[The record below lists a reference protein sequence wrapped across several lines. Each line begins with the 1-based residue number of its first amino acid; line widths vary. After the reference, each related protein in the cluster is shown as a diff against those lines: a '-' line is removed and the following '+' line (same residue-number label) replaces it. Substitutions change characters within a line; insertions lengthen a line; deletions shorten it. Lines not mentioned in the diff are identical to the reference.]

1 MSSRKQR
8 CALHSSVA
16 FLSENKCRQPDAAEP
31 LPKALNPLHAGVDD
45 DIVHRKRRFI
55 WIEHRNTWVHTAIYS
70 PDLEQRT
77 VRSNGLVEYVKIRTI
92 QVNHDI
98 EEAFFALARMNS
110 DHKLPGSYREGL
122 LNFLEFFQG

>member
-1 MSSRKQR
+1 M
-8 CALHSSVA
+8 
-16 FLSENKCRQPDAAEP
+16 
-31 LPKALNPLHAGVDD
+31 
-45 DIVHRKRRFI
+45 
-55 WIEHRNTWVHTAIYS
+55 HTAIYT

-77 VRSNGLVEYVKIRTI
+77 VQSNGLVEHVMIRTI

-110 DHKLPGSYREGL
+110 DHKLPSSYREGL